1 MNTLSSIAQNIELLS
16 KEKNI
21 DIQIIIAAIEDAVV
35 TASRKQFKSGEDLH
49 ARYNLENGTIE
60 LFAVKTVVDEV
71 TDSAREM
78 TVEEA
83 NVEVGEGAEV
93 GDLLELPRPMEDL
106 GRIAAQTAKQII
118 LQKVREAERNNVYEE
133 YIGRVNE
140 LINGYIKR
148 FEGGRI
154 IVDLGSGI
162 EAVMPKQQQSRN
174 ETFTQ
179 GERIRVVIH
188 NVHREAKGPQ
198 VEVSRT
204 SPELI
209 KRLFEMEV
217 PEIYDGT
224 VVIKAAVREPGERAK
239 IAVISNERDVDP
251 VGACVGMKG
260 SRVQSI
266 IRELRGEKIDII
278 EWSEDP
284 AIFAANALSP
294 AKVSRVTVLDF
305 ENKKL
310 QVTVETD
317 QQSLAIGKRGQ
328 NVRLSAKLVG
338 WDIDIR
344 SEEEMKREIAQQM
357 ERLISA
363 PVVPLTLIE
372 GITVSDSELLAERG
386 IETIEQ
392 LAEAS
397 VDDICDWLD
406 LSVDDAEDLIDD
418 ARAIADARAAK
429 AQESAAAGE
438 EPEGELGEGE
448 VVEGGEELAT
458 ALSESE
464 DAGEADEVVSAEGSG
479 PDDEAASDEVEASEV
494 AEAVENADQPGQ
506 AEEQAIGATAD
517 DSSFDVSSN
526 SDETGVESLNENA
539 VEETAAAQH
548 ELEREQETEA

>member
-1 MNTLSSIAQNIELLS
+1 
-16 KEKNI
+16 
-21 DIQIIIAAIEDAVV
+21 
-35 TASRKQFKSGEDLH
+35 
-49 ARYNLENGTIE
+49 
-60 LFAVKTVVDEV
+60 
-71 TDSAREM
+71 M

-93 GDLLELPRPMEDL
+93 GDPLELH
-106 GRIAAQTAKQII
+106 AQWKILADCGTTAKQII
-118 LQKVREAERNNVYEE
+118 LQKVREAERNNVYE

-344 SEEEMKREIAQQM
+344 SEEEMKRNRAADGAIDWRAG
-357 ERLISA
+357 STA
-363 PVVPLTLIE
+363 DP
-372 GITVSDSELLAERG
+372 DRG
-386 IETIEQ
+386 DHSRTPKPANVDDTIEQ
-392 LAEAS
+392 LMMQ
-397 VDDICDWLD
+397 
-406 LSVDDAEDLIDD
+406 
-418 ARAIADARAAK
+418 R
-429 AQESAAAGE
+429 
-438 EPEGELGEGE
+438 
-448 VVEGGEELAT
+448 
-458 ALSESE
+458 
-464 DAGEADEVVSAEGSG
+464 
-479 PDDEAASDEVEASEV
+479 
-494 AEAVENADQPGQ
+494 
-506 AEEQAIGATAD
+506 
-517 DSSFDVSSN
+517 
-526 SDETGVESLNENA
+526 
-539 VEETAAAQH
+539 
-548 ELEREQETEA
+548 